1 MWIANWFASGQL
13 GFYLLR
19 VTRGAHSPNL
29 QVVITHASNV
39 YSQHLLGLP
48 LRMNGMYRTQF
59 EQARFDL
66 LPLVI

>member
-1 MWIANWFASGQL
+1 MWIANWFAFGQL

-39 YSQHLLGLP
+39 YSQHLFGTSTK
-48 LRMNGMYRTQF
+48 NEWNIQN
-59 EQARFDL
+59 A
-66 LPLVI
+66 I

>member
-13 GFYLLR
+13 GFYLLQ

-39 YSQHLLGLP
+39 YSQHLLGLL
-48 LRMNGMYRTQF
+48 LRMNGMY
-59 EQARFDL
+59 
-66 LPLVI
+66 